1 MNRRATMLLMAALA
15 ISFLFAGCEWFTIDK
30 AEFSSAL
37 LKGVMDNG
45 KGHIEESAKGPLY
58 HTFYDQDGLTLG
70 LEDST
75 AATLRADF
83 DNYEVYGSTVT
94 GAVIASIDLELDGS
108 LNLISITLT
117 FYNPSG
123 PLTVEGTHEGLY
135 EFNDASI
142 SYDVAAGRYSFGGSV
157 TIDGVVHNL

>member
-1 MNRRATMLLMAALA
+1 MNRRAIILLMAVLA
-15 ISFLFAGCEWFTIDK
+15 ISFLFAGCEWFTMDK

-45 KGHIEESAKGPLY
+45 KGHIEESAKAPLY
-58 HTFYDQDGLTLG
+58 NTFYDQDGLTLG

-75 AATLRADF
+75 AASLRADF
-83 DNYEVYGSTVT
+83 NSYEVYGSTVT

-108 LNLISITLT
+108 LNLISITLI

-123 PLTVEGTHEGLY
+123 PLTVDGKHEGLY
-135 EFNDASI
+135 EFNDATI
-142 SYDVAAGRYSFGGSV
+142 TYDMATGEYSFGGSV
-157 TIDGVVHNL
+157 TIDGVIHYL